1 MRPVPPPWPLENET
15 LHSLCPVHHPQ
26 ATTVEDPTDGTPV
39 GAVIRVMAESS
50 ADAYVFVQQCL
61 QPLEALVGT
70 LPFTGG
76 TAGGAALQRL

>member
-1 MRPVPPPWPLENET
+1 M
-15 LHSLCPVHHPQ
+15 
-26 ATTVEDPTDGTPV
+26 EDPTDGRPV

-76 TAGGAALQRL
+76 TAGGAA

>member
-1 MRPVPPPWPLENET
+1 
-15 LHSLCPVHHPQ
+15 
-26 ATTVEDPTDGTPV
+26 V

-70 LPFTGG
+70 SRMCASAVVCEESHAPRQPVQHP
-76 TAGGAALQRL
+76 GAPS